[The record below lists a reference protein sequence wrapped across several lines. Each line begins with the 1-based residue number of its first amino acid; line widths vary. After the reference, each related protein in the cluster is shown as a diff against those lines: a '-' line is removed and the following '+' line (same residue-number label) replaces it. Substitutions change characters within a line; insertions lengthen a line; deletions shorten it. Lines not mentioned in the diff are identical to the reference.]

1 MKRAIVIDDEAAGV
15 ETLRILASR
24 YADKIKI
31 VDSALKA
38 AEGISMIENYHPDV
52 VFLDIQMSEMTG
64 FQLLERLS
72 YRKFHLVF
80 TTAHNEHALKAIKCG
95 AFDYLLKPLAESD
108 FEQCLN
114 KLDAAGGVS
123 NDHHFSE
130 RGLILDIP
138 VKDGIIY
145 LKQSDIVRMEAER
158 SYTNIYMD
166 NGIRY
171 VASKSMGELEPRLHP
186 GLFYRCHKSHIVN
199 LGKVVKFVNHD
210 GCYALMSDG
219 TKPDISRFL
228 KEQFLERMK
237 ELRP

>member
-1 MKRAIVIDDEAAGV
+1 MIRAIVIDDEAAGV
-15 ETLRILASR
+15 ETIRILANR
-24 YADKIKI
+24 QPDRIKI
-31 VDSALKA
+31 VDSALKPGD
-38 AEGISMIENYHPDV
+38 GIKLIEDYHPDV

-80 TTAHNEHALKAIKCG
+80 TTAYNEHALKAIKCG
-95 AFDYLLKPLAESD
+95 AFDYLLKPLAEAD

-114 KLDAAGGVS
+114 KLDEAGVIT
-123 NDHHFSE
+123 NDHHLSE

-171 VASKSMGELEPRLHP
+171 VASKSMGELEPRLHS
-186 GLFYRCHKSHIVN
+186 GMFYRCHKSHIVN

-219 TKPDISRFL
+219 AKPDISRFL

-237 ELRP
+237 ELRH